1 MGTNV
6 LEVSLKSTAHVH
18 VCHLE
23 CHACTLQYLF
33 TRTCICMCTGVQ
45 NVFII

>member
-33 TRTCICMCTGVQ
+33 TRTCTVYVVNA
-45 NVFII
+45 NVE